1 MREFDSTLPSI
12 SDSSLIPVLH
22 QLSSQRPPPA
32 RLDALKVVDQD
43 PCRSRSDQPQ
53 PRRKVQVGQA
63 RCPRADRSV
72 ARRPRGSSESPAV
85 QGRERR
91 VGSNKLERGRKEG
104 RLRRR
109 QGVLPELGA
118 GHHRPTRRNEYHCRW
133 FVLLLSTSHSILADL
148 NSPCTAGPTH
158 SNLGPKVRKAALD
171 TRASKG
177 RKLRYTPQDKIMNFM
192 APYQPEGAWHEEQVD
207 ELFGSLL
214 GQRVQLED
222 EFMEVEEESPAMA
235 AGLGGLRVF

>member
-12 SDSSLIPVLH
+12 SVSSLIPVLH
-22 QLSSQRPPPA
+22 HLSSQRPPPA

-43 PCRSRSDQPQ
+43 SCRSGSDQPQ
-53 PRRKVQVGQA
+53 SRRKVQVGQA

-91 VGSNKLERGRKEG
+91 VGSNKLERGCKEG

-133 FVLLLSTSHSILADL
+133 FVLLLSTSHFILADL
-148 NSPCTAGPTH
+148 
-158 SNLGPKVRKAALD
+158 
-171 TRASKG
+171 
-177 RKLRYTPQDKIMNFM
+177 
-192 APYQPEGAWHEEQVD
+192 
-207 ELFGSLL
+207 SLL
-214 GQRVQLED
+214 ARQARPTRTWGRRSARQRSTLGRPRA
-222 EFMEVEEESPAMA
+222 ESCATP
-235 AGLGGLRVF
+235 LRTRS